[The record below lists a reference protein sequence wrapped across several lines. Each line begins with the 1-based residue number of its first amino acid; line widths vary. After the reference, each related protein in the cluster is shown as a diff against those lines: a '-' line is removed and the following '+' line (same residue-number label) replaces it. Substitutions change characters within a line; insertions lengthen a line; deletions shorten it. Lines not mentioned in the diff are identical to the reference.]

1 MSDVGRKTVP
11 DKGHMNRER
20 PVTKALEFP
29 FCTGKRFFSSEL
41 KRRVRDGVLT
51 ERQDDRHGGRVPS
64 KKRKAKVAILKSI
77 LCLTGGL
84 WGFLRRGVT
93 CSDFGCMIQIF
104 FFFFE
109 GGTQA

>member
-1 MSDVGRKTVP
+1 MLDAGRKTVP
-11 DKGHMNRER
+11 DKGRLNRER

-51 ERQDDRHGGRVPS
+51 ERQDDRYGGGIPS

-77 LCLTGGL
+77 FSFTGNH
-84 WGFLRRGVT
+84 
-93 CSDFGCMIQIF
+93 
-104 FFFFE
+104 
-109 GGTQA
+109 